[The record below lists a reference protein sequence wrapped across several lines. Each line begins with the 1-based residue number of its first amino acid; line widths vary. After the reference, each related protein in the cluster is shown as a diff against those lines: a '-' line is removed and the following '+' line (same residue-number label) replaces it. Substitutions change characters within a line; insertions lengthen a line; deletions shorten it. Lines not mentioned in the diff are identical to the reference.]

1 MFKLFSAGW
10 AADVSG
16 RDEPHH
22 GGGRSPPPPAIAAI
36 AFLSRGSLKLR
47 LRLFTALNLLPA
59 IATSSLPNNSSFLHT
74 TVNSRDTPLS
84 AARLSLRKSA
94 IVLKSGT
101 SCQPPHLDNNLG
113 FTLQHARRTHA
124 VYGNARKHSP
134 RDCTRCVQLQT
145 DIHRSVVC
153 ILIGFALCFLL
164 FACGVNRQAGNEDEL
179 IIGVRADDYVVEPLK
194 SKLGMYPLNVQIC
207 EPLVRITPDY
217 GIEPLLATRWE
228 RHGNTWRFFLRPNVV
243 FSNGQ
248 PLRSEA
254 VKYTFARL
262 VKGDRAGIYQHTY
275 LGENSVSVV
284 DELTVDI
291 TPERPNQHLLEQ
303 IGHANYSIIAPD
315 TEPAALPVGTGPFK
329 LVEYRRGEWLKT
341 ERNELYWGEGP
352 GLQRL
357 TFRFLPDDTTR
368 VLALQAG
375 EAGMILDVPREQAA
389 TLRAQAGTYVIE
401 APVGRVAAIFL
412 NTHGKAPYDLLANR
426 NLRRAIGSSIDRRTL
441 IEKVWE
447 GNGELIA
454 TIGPRAMLGDY
465 AGLVQG
471 FVFDKEQAT
480 HLLAQEGWLPGTDG
494 VRVRNGRRLTLTM
507 IAWPEFDTATLEF
520 IQAQLATI
528 GIELRIVRSPDSASY
543 QARIEAGEFDLDL
556 EAPNQNDGN
565 PMFLPA
571 LRFYSK
577 SSGKTVRHFAPGGR
591 FDAIIEAGL
600 ETDQRNET
608 MRRSAEAQRLLVDE
622 EAITIPLAGLKRIY
636 AMRVDLRGFTPHPSL
651 LNQRWHTITIQR

>member
-1 MFKLFSAGW
+1 M
-10 AADVSG
+10 
-16 RDEPHH
+16 
-22 GGGRSPPPPAIAAI
+22 
-36 AFLSRGSLKLR
+36 
-47 LRLFTALNLLPA
+47 
-59 IATSSLPNNSSFLHT
+59 
-74 TVNSRDTPLS
+74 
-84 AARLSLRKSA
+84 
-94 IVLKSGT
+94 
-101 SCQPPHLDNNLG
+101 
-113 FTLQHARRTHA
+113 
-124 VYGNARKHSP
+124 
-134 RDCTRCVQLQT
+134 
-145 DIHRSVVC
+145 
-153 ILIGFALCFLL
+153 
-164 FACGVNRQAGNEDEL
+164 FACATDRQAGSEDEL

-194 SKLGMYPLNVQIC
+194 SKLGMYPLNAQIC
-207 EPLVRITPDY
+207 EPLVRITGEY

-243 FSNGQ
+243 FSDGQ
-248 PLRSEA
+248 PLTSEA
-254 VKYTFARL
+254 VEYTFARL

-275 LGENSVSVV
+275 LGEYSVSVV
-284 DELTVDI
+284 DDLTVDL

-303 IGHANYSIIAPD
+303 LGHANYSIIAPG
-315 TEPAALPVGTGPFK
+315 TEPATLPVGTGPFK

-341 ERNELYWGEGP
+341 ERNEHYWGERP
-352 GLQRL
+352 GLRM

-375 EAGMILDVPREQAA
+375 EAGMILDVPREQAS
-389 TLRAQAGTYVIE
+389 TLRTQAGMSVIE

-412 NTHGKAPYDLLANR
+412 NIHREAPHDLLANK
-426 NLRRAIGSSIDRRTL
+426 NLRRAIASSIDRRTL
-441 IEKVWE
+441 IEKVWD

-471 FVFDKEQAT
+471 FIIDKERAA

-520 IQAQLATI
+520 IQAQLATS
-528 GIELRIVRSPDSASY
+528 GIELRIVRSPDLASY

-556 EAPNQNDGN
+556 EAPNQNDAN

-577 SSGKTVRHFAPGGR
+577 SSSKTVRYFAPGSS

-600 ETDQRNET
+600 ATDQRDET
-608 MRRSAEAQRLLVDE
+608 MRLSAEAQRVLVDE
-622 EAITIPLAGLKRIY
+622 EAIVIPLAGLKRIS
-636 AMRVDLRGFTPHPSL
+636 AMRLGLHGFSPHPSL
-651 LNQRWHTITIQR
+651 LNQRWDTISTQR